1 MAAGKNL
8 LLVEDE
14 PTLQRILGS
23 VLGDNGHRVDGVATA
38 EQALERLE
46 QGGVDMVLCDKNLP
60 AMSGIDLLAQ
70 ARARWPEIAFVMV
83 TGYPSRESAL
93 AVLAHDGDGYLVKP
107 FRSLSAAVEHVE
119 HLLTTN
125 LGVRRAGA
133 ALARRL
139 AQAIAGLDVELPP
152 ALPVAV
158 HIDDERRG
166 RQVRRV
172 IAAAGARPVDLG
184 QLPDTGPAGL
194 VAGRVEDIA
203 TFARRHVGSAH
214 VLLDAGVS
222 FSDVV
227 ALIDAGGGA
236 VVDPAL
242 VPVEAAS

>member
-1 MAAGKNL
+1 MAIGKNL

-38 EQALERLE
+38 EQALEHLD
-46 QGGVDMVLCDKNLP
+46 QGGIDMVLCDKNLP

-70 ARARWPEIAFVMV
+70 VRARWPELAFVMV

-107 FRSLSAAVEHVE
+107 FRSLSSAVEQVVQV
-119 HLLTTN
+119 LKTD
-125 LGVRRAGA
+125 LGARRAGA

-139 AQAIAGLDVELPP
+139 AQALAGIDVALP
-152 ALPVAV
+152 AGVPVAV
-158 HIDDERRG
+158 AIDDARRAS
-166 RQVRRV
+166 QVRRV
-172 IAAAGARPVDLG
+172 LTAAGARVVEMG
-184 QLPDTGPAGL
+184 QLPEALPAGL

-203 TFARRHVGSAH
+203 AFAQRHRGGSH
-214 VLLDAGVS
+214 VLIDAGVS
-222 FSDVV
+222 FLDVV
-227 ALIDAGGGA
+227 TLIDAGGGA

-242 VPVEAAS
+242 VPVEAAP